1 MSEEKKVKA
10 ADKVVEKKVD
20 YKTGDYLELEFEL
33 GDLEFEATGKSKVV
47 EDLFRLLLDKISNGE
62 IPIYRKGKEEEEEE
76 EEEEEKEEEYEEEE
90 AESIEEEESE
100 TVTEPKPD
108 WDILDSGSP
117 PESPV
122 EREMGED

>member
-47 EDLFRLLLDKISNGE
+47 EDLFRLLLDKICNGE
-62 IPIYRKGKEEEEEE
+62 IPIYRKGEEKEEEEQ
-76 EEEEEKEEEYEEEE
+76 EEEEEKEDEYEEEE
-90 AESIEEEESE
+90 SE
-100 TVTEPKPD
+100 PVPGPD
-108 WDILDSGSP
+108 WDSLDSGSP